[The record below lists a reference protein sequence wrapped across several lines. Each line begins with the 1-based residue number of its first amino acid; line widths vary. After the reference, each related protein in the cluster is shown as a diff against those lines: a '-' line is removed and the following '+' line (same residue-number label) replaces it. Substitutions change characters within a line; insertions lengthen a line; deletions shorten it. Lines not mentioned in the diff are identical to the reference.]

1 MFWTFVATVFLRSWC
16 RWHCHGYSR
25 GHRQKAP
32 PKWLIPVFAGA
43 GMLGYLI
50 YGEYT
55 WYDHKRA
62 MLPEEAVV
70 VATEQ
75 ERIFFRPPWTFVF
88 PYVTSFSAVDKES
101 ISRDTGDQ
109 NIVRFTLYRF
119 EQTVTDAVSHRIHLI
134 NCGSREL
141 VPLGSDGG
149 APRVDNMKLLESDD
163 PLYTII
169 CRS

>member
-1 MFWTFVATVFLRSWC
+1 MFWTFVATVFCGLGAAGIALGIRAATAK
-16 RWHCHGYSR
+16 
-25 GHRQKAP
+25 KA

-75 ERIFFRPPWTFVF
+75 EKIFFRPWTFVF
-88 PYVTSFSAVDKES
+88 PYVTSFSAVDRES

-109 NIVRFTLYRF
+109 DIVRFTLYRF
-119 EQTVTDAVSHRIHLI
+119 EQTVTDAVSHRVHLI

-141 VPLGSDGG
+141 VPLGSDG
-149 APRVDNMKLLESDD
+149 APRVDNMKLLESND
-163 PLYTII
+163 PLYTTV